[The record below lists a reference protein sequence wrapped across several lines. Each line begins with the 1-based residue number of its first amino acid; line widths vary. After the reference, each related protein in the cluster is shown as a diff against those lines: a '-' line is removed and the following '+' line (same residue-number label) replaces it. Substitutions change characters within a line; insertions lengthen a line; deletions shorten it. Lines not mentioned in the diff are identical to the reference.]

1 MKIESENGQHM
12 GSKLFFSSFMVFFLS
27 TLTSS
32 LGMIVDGIVIG
43 NTMNVQAVAAYG
55 LISPLNFIFALIGSL
70 LNSGS
75 TNMCAH
81 ALGQNDTDEA
91 RSIFSMTSYVG
102 LFISLLT
109 AFLIGAFVNPI
120 LIFLGAEPGTA
131 MFSQAKGYLL
141 AYILGLPAITGSKI
155 LLSIM
160 QLDSD
165 PSRAV
170 NSVALMTV
178 VNVVGDLICVKFFH
192 SNLVAIAAVTSI
204 SYYAGAFFLLLH
216 FTKKNIIFRY
226 VLKGLEWGKL
236 PKILRRG
243 MPKAISRITSTFSG
257 IYINHMLVAVST
269 TAVAGFSVFT
279 STKFILNAVIYGVA
293 QAMMVLIS
301 VYHGEENKKEIFKIL
316 TIAMKYQVVL
326 GLVLTVIMYASANFL
341 TVVYLGSNVDAY
353 TMAISA
359 IRWGAIGTVFTG
371 INVLFADYLQA
382 TRRIR
387 QANIVY
393 ILEDVVFLVASVSI
407 ISRKGSGESIYEGLF
422 LSHLL
427 MTVTIPLMISL
438 INKKRINSVDDVL
451 MLDDEFGVDPE
462 NELSIE
468 VDSMKDVA
476 TASIITSDFFKYK
489 DIPPRKKY
497 FISLAVEE
505 MGTNVIKY
513 GFADKKSHLLTIRIF
528 RKGDDITLIFR
539 DNCGYFDPVERYNFL
554 KDDNPEANIGIRMM
568 MKLAKDVSYAS
579 TLNMNN
585 LSIKI

>member
-1 MKIESENGQHM
+1 MKIESVNGQHM
-12 GSKLFFSSFMVFFLS
+12 GSKLFFSSFIVFFLS

-55 LISPLNFIFALIGSL
+55 LISPLNFIFALIGSM

-91 RSIFSMTSYVG
+91 RVIFSMTSYVG
-102 LFISLLT
+102 LFISLTT
-109 AFLIGAFVNPI
+109 AILIGVFVNPI
-120 LIFLGAEPGTA
+120 LIFLGAEPTTA
-131 MFSQAKGYLL
+131 MFLEAKGYLL
-141 AYILGLPAITGSKI
+141 AYIIGLPAITGSKI

-165 PSRAV
+165 PARAV

-226 VLKGLEWGKL
+226 VLRGLDWSKL
-236 PKILRRG
+236 PKIFRRG
-243 MPKAISRITSTFSG
+243 MPKAMSRVTNTFSG
-257 IYINHMLVAVST
+257 IYINHLLVAVST

-301 VYHGEENKKEIFKIL
+301 VYYGEENKNEMFKIM

-326 GLVLTVIMYASANFL
+326 GLVLTAVMYFSANFL
-341 TVVYLGSNVDAY
+341 TVIYLGSNVDAY
-353 TMAISA
+353 PLAITA
-359 IRWGAIGTVFTG
+359 LRWGALNTVFIG

-387 QANIVY
+387 QSNIVY
-393 ILEDVVFLVASVSI
+393 ILEEVVFLVASVSV
-407 ISRKGSGESIYEGLF
+407 ISRKGSGESIFEGLF

-427 MTVTIPLMISL
+427 MTIAIPMMISI
-438 INKKRINSVDDVL
+438 INKKRISSVDDVL
-451 MLDDEFGVDPE
+451 MLGDDFGVEPE

-468 VDSMKDVA
+468 VNSMEDVI
-476 TASIITSDFFKYK
+476 TASTITSDFFRYK
-489 DIPPRKKY
+489 DIPPRNKY
-497 FISLAVEE
+497 LISLAVEE
-505 MGTNVIKY
+505 MGTNIIKY
-513 GFADKKSHLLTIRIF
+513 GFSDNKAHLLTIRIF

-539 DNCGYFDPVERYNFL
+539 DNCGYFDPVERYNYL
-554 KDDNPEANIGIRMM
+554 KDDNPEANIGIRMI